1 MYNIKRER
9 ERERERPVMSRLAI
23 SITSNSIKDIVEGL
37 FPVELDLAI
46 KKKHIE
52 EKLCHETLSLYMETD
67 ACA

>member
-1 MYNIKRER
+1 MT
-9 ERERERPVMSRLAI
+9 RLAI

-52 EKLCHETLSLYMETD
+52 EKLCHETLFLYMETD